1 MFMWIT
7 QYRKGPICGSDE
19 FPSCSTTVCYG
30 WPRLGVSGLSED
42 EIFNAFDVSHESKYS
57 LLLVLCFWICGA
69 VVEVS
74 APSSVL
80 WKHSWGNAYWERGLT
95 RHTAVNNHVWA
106 QSVISFTFYVTG
118 FGKLQVLLTSTV
130 FQMSYIKSD
139 VLLLLYSLKGLSKYC
154 FALLQTCVATFLS
167 LAADI
172 G

>member
-1 MFMWIT
+1 M
-7 QYRKGPICGSDE
+7 
-19 FPSCSTTVCYG
+19 
-30 WPRLGVSGLSED
+30 
-42 EIFNAFDVSHESKYS
+42 FNAFDVSHESKYS
-57 LLLVLCFWICGA
+57 LLLVLYFWICGA
-69 VVEVS
+69 VVEDS
-74 APSSVL
+74 MPSSVL
-80 WKHSWGNAYWERGLT
+80 WKNSWGNACWESPLT

-106 QSVISFTFYVTG
+106 QSVISFTFSVTG

-139 VLLLLYSLKGLSKYC
+139 VTLLLYSLKGLSKYR